1 MTIQE
6 IAYSLNFPSASFFG
20 KYFRRYVG
28 MSRWNS
34 ETADDFLRERHSKPF
49 LPQRHRVT
57 QSKLQIMDDQHE
69 RSVYS
74 LPLYPLCYS
83 VPLW

>member
-28 MSRWNS
+28 M
-34 ETADDFLRERHSKPF
+34 TPLDFRKQIIFTRTIENINGEMQNNER
-49 LPQRHRVT
+49 
-57 QSKLQIMDDQHE
+57 
-69 RSVYS
+69 
-74 LPLYPLCYS
+74 
-83 VPLW
+83 